1 MEPEKKRE
9 VIVRLG
15 IILVAGAIT
24 AFVLSAY
31 YSVRPVVINTV
42 VVQTE
47 TVPVAAMQEPTAA
60 PSESGRDEKAVLV
73 EKSVDLNRAGK
84 DELDQLPGIG
94 PAMAERIIQYREE
107 NGGFIDIEEIQ
118 EVSGIGDKTV
128 EKIKEYIFVS

>member
-128 EKIKEYIFVS
+128 EKIKEYIVVS